1 MNKRLHQLQVVV
13 DQTNLYAQQYLDA
26 NELGH
31 RSRVHDW
38 KKAPHNLAELKK
50 FLALIIVMGIV
61 QLPNIEQAWST
72 KWPDASSSFSSIMKR
87 DRFSLIL
94 RFLHLSDS
102 SKYIPKGQPGYDPL
116 YKIRPFVDPLL
127 KNFQSAYNLGREV
140 SIHESMIGF
149 KGRLHFIQYMP
160 DKPTKW
166 GMKAFVLADSKNGYS
181 YNWRLY
187 TGKYMFH
194 KHTLVYKKRH
204 TCTCNCLSYRK
215 GRYTRHDKWA
225 YLCCSDEA
233 VGVIGE
239 KGSPCLL

>member
-61 QLPNIEQAWST
+61 QLPY
-72 KWPDASSSFSSIMKR
+72 ASSSFSSIMKR

-116 YKIRPFVDPLL
+116 YKIRPFVNPLL

-140 SIHESMIGF
+140 SIDESMIGF

-160 DKPTKW
+160 DKPTKR

-194 KHTLVYKKRH
+194 KHTLVYKK
-204 TCTCNCLSYRK
+204 
-215 GRYTRHDKWA
+215 
-225 YLCCSDEA
+225 
-233 VGVIGE
+233 
-239 KGSPCLL
+239 